1 MSFETA
7 LTGLNAAA
15 ADLNVTGNNIANSQT
30 TGFKMSRAEFADIFA
45 ASSSGVARNAI
56 GQGVRLAS
64 VAQQFTQGQFA
75 FTGNNLDLA
84 INGTGFFR
92 LNDGGQVVYSRAGSF
107 QLDRDGFVVDNSGRR
122 LTGYGTDTVGNISG
136 AIGDLRINT
145 GDVSPQATSGL
156 AITANLHAGSAPPVI
171 VPAQVAMAGGLD
183 PSQST
188 QTFTTTVAD
197 AKGVRKELEYTL
209 TETAPDTWEVTAT
222 LDGVPANTTQTL
234 AFDAAGNLV
243 APIPAQA
250 FQFGSSSGSDI
261 VADFSG
267 LRLDAAAGPAG
278 MTQAMAFD
286 PAAANPDPDTYS
298 FSTSTTVYDSLGR
311 SHLATIYF
319 VKEIDPLDPPGD
331 SAWTIYTRVD
341 GQAPSDNSGQRVTF
355 NSAGEL
361 TSGPPANLE
370 FAAAGLL
377 AGAEPLSI
385 APDLTNLSQYGT
397 PFSVT
402 QLSQD
407 GFPAGQF
414 AGLSIEPNGM
424 VFARYSNGQAETLGQ
439 IVLAQ
444 FPSPQNLQQ
453 IGNTSWV
460 ETYASGAAVTDA
472 PGNSSLGQL
481 QAGSLEQSNV
491 NVSEQLV
498 KMITAQ
504 RAYQANAKMIST
516 QDQITQEILNIR

>member
-45 ASSSGVARNAI
+45 ASSSGVSRNAI

-75 FTGNNLDLA
+75 FTGNSLDLA

-122 LTGYGTDTVGNISG
+122 LTGYGTDSVGNISG

-145 GDVSPQATSGL
+145 GDVAPQATSGL
-156 AITANLHAGSAPPVI
+156 AITANLHAGSAPPIV
-171 VPAQVAMAGGLD
+171 VPAQVATAGGLD
-183 PSQST
+183 PALSP
-188 QTFTTTVAD
+188 QTVTSTVAD
-197 AKGVRKELEYTL
+197 AKGVRKQLEYTF
-209 TETAPDTWEVTAT
+209 TAVGGDWEVTAT
-222 LDGVPANTTQTL
+222 LDGVTANSSQTL
-234 AFDAAGNLV
+234 EFDGAGNLTS
-243 APIPAQA
+243 PIPAQA

-267 LRLDAAAGPAG
+267 LQLGAAAGPAS
-278 MTQAMAFD
+278 MTQAMSFD
-286 PAAANPDPDTYS
+286 PAAANPDPDSYS

-319 VKEIDPLDPPGD
+319 VKEVDPLSPPGD
-331 SAWTIYTRVD
+331 SAWTIYTRID
-341 GQAPSDNSGQRVTF
+341 GQAPIDNSGQRVTF

-361 TSGPPANLE
+361 TSGPPASLD
-370 FAAAGLL
+370 FAATGLL

-385 APDLTNLSQYGT
+385 APDLTQLSQYGT

-460 ETYASGAAVTDA
+460 ETYASGAPLTDA

>member
-7 LTGLNAAA
+7 LTGLNAASS
-15 ADLNVTGNNIANSQT
+15 DLNVTGNNIANSQT
-30 TGFKMSRAEFADIFA
+30 TGFKLSRAEFADIFA
-45 ASSSGVARNAI
+45 ASSTGVARNAI
-56 GQGVRLAS
+56 GQGVRLGA

-92 LNDGGQVVYSRAGSF
+92 MNDGGQIVYSRAGAF
-107 QLDRDGFVVDNSGRR
+107 ELDRDGFVVDNSGRR
-122 LTGYGTDTVGNISG
+122 LTGFGTDSAGNISG

-145 GDVSPQATSGL
+145 GDVSPQATEGL
-156 AITANLHAGSAPPVI
+156 EITANLHAGSPPAI
-171 VPAQVAMAGGLD
+171 AMPPKVAMSGGLD
-183 PSQST
+183 PALGT
-188 QTFTTTVAD
+188 QTFSSTVAD
-197 AKGVRKELEYTL
+197 AKGVRKELEYTF
-209 TETAPDTWEVTAT
+209 TDIGGAWEVSAT
-222 LDGVPANTTQTL
+222 LDGVPANATHTL
-234 AFDAAGNLV
+234 NFDGAGNLV
-243 APIPAQA
+243 PPSTPPK
-250 FQFGSSSGSDI
+250 FEFGSSSGSDI
-261 VADFSG
+261 VADFSD
-267 LRLDAAAGPAG
+267 LQLDGSIGSAS
-278 MTQAMAFD
+278 MEQAMAFD
-286 PAAANPDPDTYS
+286 PSADNPDPDSYS

-319 VKEIDPLDPPGD
+319 VKEIDPLSPPGD
-331 SAWTIYTRVD
+331 SAWTVYTRVD
-341 GQAPSDNSGQRVTF
+341 GQVPSSGDGQRVTF
-355 NSAGEL
+355 NDAGEL
-361 TSGPPANLE
+361 TSGPPASLE
-370 FAAAGLL
+370 FAAEGKL

-385 APDLTNLSQYGT
+385 EPDLAQLSQYGT

-402 QLSQD
+402 QLAQD

-414 AGLSIEPNGM
+414 SGLSVEPNGM

-439 IVLAQ
+439 IALAQ

-460 ETYASGAAVTDA
+460 ETHASGAPVTDA
-472 PGNSSLGQL
+472 PGSSSLGQL
-481 QAGSLEQSNV
+481 EAGSLEQSNV

>member
-15 ADLNVTGNNIANSQT
+15 ADLDVTGNNIANSQT

-56 GQGVRLAS
+56 GQGVRLAA

-122 LTGYGTDTVGNISG
+122 LTGYGTDAAGNITG
-136 AIGDLRINT
+136 AVGDLRINT
-145 GDVSPQATSGL
+145 GDVAPQATSGL
-156 AITANLHAGSAPPVI
+156 GITANLHAGSPPAI
-171 VPAQVAMAGGLD
+171 AVPPQVVMTGGLD
-183 PSQST
+183 PAQPT
-188 QTFTTTVAD
+188 QTFSTTVANE
-197 AKGVRKELEYTL
+197 KGQRQQLDYAIELT
-209 TETAPDTWEVTAT
+209 PGGDWEVTAT
-222 LDGVPANTTQTL
+222 LDGVAANATQIL
-234 AFDAAGNLV
+234 SFDGAGNLV
-243 APIPAQA
+243 SPVPAQA
-250 FQFGSSSGSDI
+250 FEFGSSSGSNI

-267 LRLDAAAGPAG
+267 LSVASGAETATLS
-278 MTQAMAFD
+278 QAMAFD
-286 PAAANPDPDTYS
+286 PTAAIPEPDSYS

-319 VKEIDPLDPPGD
+319 VKEIDPLSPPGD
-331 SAWTIYTRVD
+331 SAWTIYTRID
-341 GQAPSDNSGQRVTF
+341 GEIPASGDGQRVTF

-361 TSGPPANLE
+361 TSGTPPVLE
-370 FAAAGLL
+370 FAAAGQL
-377 AGAEPLSI
+377 AGAEALSI
-385 APDLTNLSQYGT
+385 APDLTQLTQFGT

-414 AGLSIEPNGM
+414 SGLSIEPDGK
-424 VFARYSNGQAETLGQ
+424 VFARYSNGQADTLGQ

-460 ETYASGAAVTDA
+460 ETYGSGAPVTDA